1 MWLLGFELRPSEEQ
15 SVLLTTEPSLQPEYS
30 YLGAMSAF
38 KKMQLCEFIGQR
50 QDLVLEK
57 A

>member
-1 MWLLGFELRPSEEQ
+1 
-15 SVLLTTEPSLQPEYS
+15 
-30 YLGAMSAF
+30 MSAF